1 MEPFT
6 FLLHQF
12 FYSDGEHEHLLIL
25 LYSLLVDTL
34 KVLKNLTITIITNLS
49 TYECT
54 FMREE
59 RHIFPTFVYL

>member
-25 LYSLLVDTL
+25 YSL

>member
-12 FYSDGEHEHLLIL
+12 YYSDGEHEHLLIL
-25 LYSLLVDTL
+25 LYSL